1 MLSQK
6 QISEI
11 LLVFLKD
18 MGIWKNQIT
27 GEYSF
32 TPDCGGD
39 FCEGQVIDGCNK
51 AKECRILAK
60 IVNILNG
67 EGD

>member
-6 QISEI
+6 QISKI
-11 LLVFLKD
+11 LLVFLEE

-27 GEYSF
+27 GKYSF

-39 FCEGQVIDGCNK
+39 FCEGQVINGCKK
-51 AKECRILAK
+51 AKECRMLAK
-60 IVNILNG
+60 IVDILNG
-67 EGD
+67 EEN